1 MGINWITLA
10 LLVSGKCSCGFY
22 KRIWCLSC
30 CLDCVAQVRDKFGAR
45 VIFPAS
51 GDEQPDVVTI
61 IGKKESVEQAK
72 EHILEQI
79 KELVST

>member
-1 MGINWITLA
+1 M
-10 LLVSGKCSCGFY
+10 
-22 KRIWCLSC
+22 
-30 CLDCVAQVRDKFGAR
+30 FGAR
-45 VIFPAS
+45 VIFPAA

-79 KELVST
+79 EELVSTTWLYYVNTCSFNKYPGIS

>member
-1 MGINWITLA
+1 M
-10 LLVSGKCSCGFY
+10 
-22 KRIWCLSC
+22 
-30 CLDCVAQVRDKFGAR
+30 RDKFGAR
-45 VIFPAS
+45 VIFPAH

-61 IGKKESVEQAK
+61 IGKKDSVEQAK

>member
-1 MGINWITLA
+1 MHSRSVVNA
-10 LLVSGKCSCGFY
+10 HMCF
-22 KRIWCLSC
+22 
-30 CLDCVAQVRDKFGAR
+30 VAQVRDKFGAR

-79 KELVST
+79 KELVSTTSLYYVNTCSFDKYP